1 MTPDKDQV
9 RLRHM
14 VAASREAAEL
24 VVGKVRA
31 DLDTD
36 RLLNLAL
43 VRLLEIV
50 GEAASR
56 VSVSVRDRH
65 PEVPWPQMIS
75 LRNRLIHGYDSV
87 DFDILWAILTTDL
100 PVLNPAL
107 ESILARIPES
117 DKCP

>member
-1 MTPDKDQV
+1 MSRHEDAV

-14 VAASREAAEL
+14 LDHAKEAVAMACGRT
-24 VVGKVRA
+24 RP

-36 RLLNLAL
+36 RQLNLAL

-56 VSVSVRDRH
+56 VPKEARDWY
-65 PEVPWPQMIS
+65 PDIPWSQVVS

-87 DFDILWAILTTDL
+87 DFDILWQIVTQDL
-100 PVLNPAL
+100 PALIVVLEGL
-107 ESILARIPES
+107 GLPE
-117 DKCP
+117 DTQG